1 MHVESQIY
9 DFGAINRG
17 AVDSARA
24 ELESVRA
31 IAREH
36 QLEFSLETMHSW
48 LELEHSIEDRLED
61 LEGRMSEESESA
73 EDVAL
78 ARIRELTREVERLME
93 RHSCYP
99 TSAVM
104 RTNVTVCSPNDT
116 LERAARAMWD
126 HDCGA
131 LPVVDDHG
139 AVVGMLTDRDICMAT
154 FTQGRAPAE
163 CRVSTAMSNG
173 CCTCA
178 PDDSIQRVLEILAS
192 HQLRRLPVVD
202 SLGKL
207 VGIVSL
213 ADIARYMNGLSP
225 GHQLRELLAPTLAA
239 ITDDNRSPLSM
250 RNMS

>member
-1 MHVESQIY
+1 MHLQSQIY
-9 DFGAINRG
+9 DFGALNRG
-17 AVDSARA
+17 AVESARA

-31 IAREH
+31 IARDH

-48 LELEHSIEDRLED
+48 LELDHSIEDRLDD
-61 LEGRMSEESESA
+61 LEGRMSDESESA

-99 TSAVM
+99 ASAVM
-104 RTNVTVCSPNDT
+104 RTEVFVCSRSDM
-116 LERAARAMWD
+116 LEQAARTMWD

-131 LPVVDDHG
+131 LPVLDESGTVM
-139 AVVGMLTDRDICMAT
+139 AMITDRDICMAT
-154 FTQGRAPAE
+154 FMQGRAPND
-163 CRVSTAMSNG
+163 CSVVSAMSSG
-173 CCTCA
+173 CRTCA
-178 PDDSIQRVLEILAS
+178 PDDSIQRVLELMAM

-207 VGIVSL
+207 VGIVTL

-225 GHQLRELLAPTLAA
+225 GHHLRELLAPTLAA
-239 ITDDNRSPLSM
+239 IADSTRSPASM
-250 RNMS
+250 RGTS

>member
-1 MHVESQIY
+1 MHAQSQIY

-17 AVDSARA
+17 AVESARA

-48 LELEHSIEDRLED
+48 LELDHSIEDRLDD
-61 LEGRMSEESESA
+61 LDGRMAEETA

-99 TSAVM
+99 ASAVM
-104 RTNVTVCSPNDT
+104 RTDVLVCAPNDT
-116 LERAARAMWD
+116 LEQAARLMWE

-131 LPVVDDHG
+131 LPVLGDGGSVL
-139 AVVGMLTDRDICMAT
+139 AMLTDRDICMAT
-154 FTQGRAPAE
+154 FTQGRPPGE
-163 CRVSTAMSNG
+163 CSVAGAMSRA

-178 PDDSIQRVLEILAS
+178 PDDSIQRVLEIMAS

-207 VGIVSL
+207 VGIVSI
-213 ADIARYMNGLSP
+213 ADVARYMNGLAP
-225 GHQLRELLAPTLAA
+225 GHHLRELLAPTLAA
-239 ITDDNRSPLSM
+239 ITDNNRGPASM
-250 RNMS
+250 RQMS

>member
-1 MHVESQIY
+1 MHAQSQIY
-9 DFGAINRG
+9 DFGAVNRG

-48 LELEHSIEDRLED
+48 LELDHSIEDRLDD
-61 LEGRMSEESESA
+61 LEGRMSEETESA

-99 TSAVM
+99 ASAVM
-104 RTNVTVCSPNDT
+104 RTEVSVCSPNDS
-116 LERAARAMWD
+116 LEQAARLMWD

-131 LPVVDDHG
+131 LPVLDDGG
-139 AVVGMLTDRDICMAT
+139 AVMAMLTDRDICMAT
-154 FTQGRAPAE
+154 FTQGRPPSE
-163 CRVSTAMSNG
+163 CGVSSAMSSG
-173 CCTCA
+173 CRTCA
-178 PDDSIQRVLEILAS
+178 PDDSIQRVLEIMAS

-207 VGIVSL
+207 VGIVSI
-213 ADIARYMNGLSP
+213 ADITRYMNGLAP
-225 GHQLRELLAPTLAA
+225 GHHLRELLAPTLAA
-239 ITDDNRSPLSM
+239 ISDGNRGPASL
-250 RNMS
+250 RHMS

>member
-1 MHVESQIY
+1 MHVESQVY
-9 DFGAINRG
+9 DFGEINRG
-17 AVDSARA
+17 AVDAARA

-48 LELEHSIEDRLED
+48 LELDHSIEDRLDD
-61 LEGRMSEESESA
+61 LEGRMSEETESA

-99 TSAVM
+99 ASAVM
-104 RTNVTVCSPNDT
+104 RTEVSVCSPSDT
-116 LERAARAMWD
+116 LEHAARSLWD

-139 AVVGMLTDRDICMAT
+139 TVIAMLTDRDICMAT
-154 FTQGRAPAE
+154 FTQGRPPFE
-163 CRVSTAMSNG
+163 CSVWSAMSSG
-173 CCTCA
+173 CRTCA
-178 PDDSIQRVLEILAS
+178 PDDSIQRVLEIMAS

-207 VGIVSL
+207 VGIVTI
-213 ADIARYMNGLSP
+213 ADIARYMNGLAP
-225 GHQLRELLAPTLAA
+225 GHHLRELLAPTLAA
-239 ITDDNRSPLSM
+239 ISDNNRGPASM
-250 RNMS
+250 RHMS

>member
-1 MHVESQIY
+1 MHAQSQIY
-9 DFGAINRG
+9 DFGAINQG
-17 AVDSARA
+17 AVESARA

-48 LELEHSIEDRLED
+48 LELDHSIEDRLDD
-61 LEGRMSEESESA
+61 LDGRMVEETA

-99 TSAVM
+99 ASAVM
-104 RTNVTVCSPNDT
+104 RTDVLVCSPNDT
-116 LERAARAMWD
+116 LEQAARLMWD

-131 LPVVDDHG
+131 LPVLGDGGTVL
-139 AVVGMLTDRDICMAT
+139 AMLTDRDICMAT
-154 FTQGRAPAE
+154 FTQGRPPGE
-163 CRVSTAMSNG
+163 CSVARAMSRA

-178 PDDSIQRVLEILAS
+178 PDDSIQRVLEIMAS

-207 VGIVSL
+207 VGIVTV
-213 ADIARYMNGLSP
+213 ADVARYMNGLAP
-225 GHQLRELLAPTLAA
+225 GHHLRELLAPTLAA
-239 ITDDNRSPLSM
+239 ITDNNRGPASM
-250 RNMS
+250 RQMS